1 MGDLAAETPGSYTE
15 LSQKGKLALRH
26 RALTTD
32 HGLLTSWQAQNAPVC
47 AENPRA
53 SRAFLFDAIEPAGRI
68 IRMNTRIISAL
79 IALVAIAFIASSTPA
94 QTPAPQPS
102 APPTTVTSPVVSA
115 PATTTAS
122 PNEAEMMKQMMELAK
137 LNENHK
143 LLADLAGSWST
154 SVKMMEPG
162 QEPSVSKGN
171 VTYKSIMNGRY
182 FIGDH
187 AGSMKMPGADGKM
200 KDFAFKGM
208 SIDGYD
214 NVKQKFTSSWMDN
227 MGTGIMTMEGTYD
240 PATKT
245 FTYTGE
251 MEMPPGMKTPVR
263 AVVKI
268 TDKNHHTFEWY
279 ENRGGQEMKTLE
291 INYTRKK

>member
-1 MGDLAAETPGSYTE
+1 
-15 LSQKGKLALRH
+15 
-26 RALTTD
+26 
-32 HGLLTSWQAQNAPVC
+32 
-47 AENPRA
+47 
-53 SRAFLFDAIEPAGRI
+53 
-68 IRMNTRIISAL
+68 MNTRIISPL
-79 IALVAIAFIASSTPA
+79 IALVAIAFITSIASA
-94 QTPAPQPS
+94 QTPAPQPGTP
-102 APPTTVTSPVVSA
+102 ATSPVVSA

-122 PNEAEMMKQMMELAK
+122 PNEAEMMKQMME
-137 LNENHK
+137 
-143 LLADLAGSWST
+143 
-154 SVKMMEPG
+154 PG
-162 QEPSVSKGN
+162 KEPSVSKGN
-171 VTYKSIMNGRY
+171 VTFKSIMNGRY

-187 AGSMKMPGADGKM
+187 AGNMKMPGADGKM

-227 MGTGIMTMEGTYD
+227 MGTGIKTMEGTYD

-251 MEMPPGMKTPVR
+251 VEMVPGMKTPVR

>member
-1 MGDLAAETPGSYTE
+1 
-15 LSQKGKLALRH
+15 
-26 RALTTD
+26 
-32 HGLLTSWQAQNAPVC
+32 
-47 AENPRA
+47 
-53 SRAFLFDAIEPAGRI
+53 
-68 IRMNTRIISAL
+68 MNNHIISAL
-79 IALVAIAFIASSTPA
+79 IAPVAIPVIASIASA

-102 APPTTVTSPVVSA
+102 TPPTSVTSPAVSA
-115 PATTTAS
+115 PAMTAAS

-137 LNENHK
+137 LNDNHK

-162 QEPSVSKGN
+162 KEPTVSKGS

-182 FIGDH
+182 FVGDH
-187 AGSMKMPGADGKM
+187 TGSMKMPGADGKM
-200 KDFAFKGM
+200 KDFTFKGM
-208 SIDGYD
+208 STDGYD

-227 MGTGIMTMEGTYD
+227 MGTGIMTMDGTYD

-251 MEMPPGMKTPVR
+251 MEMVPGMKSPVR
-263 AVVKI
+263 SVVKV
-268 TDKNHHTFEWY
+268 TDKNHRTFEWY

-291 INYTRKK
+291 IDYTRKK

>member
-1 MGDLAAETPGSYTE
+1 
-15 LSQKGKLALRH
+15 
-26 RALTTD
+26 
-32 HGLLTSWQAQNAPVC
+32 
-47 AENPRA
+47 
-53 SRAFLFDAIEPAGRI
+53 
-68 IRMNTRIISAL
+68 MNTRIISAL
-79 IALVAIAFIASSTPA
+79 IAPVAIPIIASA

-102 APPTTVTSPVVSA
+102 APPTTVTTPAVSA

-137 LNENHK
+137 LNDNHK

-162 QEPSVSKGN
+162 KEPTLSKGS

-182 FIGDH
+182 VIGDH
-187 AGSMKMPGADGKM
+187 TGSMKMPGADGKM
-200 KDFAFKGM
+200 KDFTFKGM
-208 SIDGYD
+208 STDGYD

-227 MGTGIMTMEGTYD
+227 MGTGILMFEGTYD

-251 MEMPPGMKTPVR
+251 MEVVPGMKTPVR
-263 AVVKI
+263 SVVKV
-268 TDKNHHTFEWY
+268 TDKNHRTFEWY

-291 INYTRKK
+291 IDYTRKK

>member
-1 MGDLAAETPGSYTE
+1 
-15 LSQKGKLALRH
+15 
-26 RALTTD
+26 
-32 HGLLTSWQAQNAPVC
+32 
-47 AENPRA
+47 
-53 SRAFLFDAIEPAGRI
+53 
-68 IRMNTRIISAL
+68 MNTRIISAL
-79 IALVAIAFIASSTPA
+79 IAPMAISVIASIASA

-102 APPTTVTSPVVSA
+102 TPPASVTSPAVSA

-137 LNENHK
+137 LNDNHK

-162 QEPSVSKGN
+162 KEPTVSKGS

-182 FIGDH
+182 FVGDH
-187 AGSMKMPGADGKM
+187 TGSMKMPGADGKM
-200 KDFAFKGM
+200 KDFTFKGM
-208 SIDGYD
+208 STDGYD

-227 MGTGIMTMEGTYD
+227 MGTGIMTMDGTYD

-245 FTYTGE
+245 FTYSGE
-251 MEMPPGMKTPVR
+251 MEMVPGMKTPVR
-263 AVVKI
+263 SVVKV
-268 TDKNHHTFEWY
+268 TDKNHRTFEWY

-291 INYTRKK
+291 IDYTRKK

>member
-1 MGDLAAETPGSYTE
+1 
-15 LSQKGKLALRH
+15 
-26 RALTTD
+26 
-32 HGLLTSWQAQNAPVC
+32 
-47 AENPRA
+47 
-53 SRAFLFDAIEPAGRI
+53 
-68 IRMNTRIISAL
+68 MNTRIISAL
-79 IALVAIAFIASSTPA
+79 IAAVAISVIASIASA

-102 APPTTVTSPVVSA
+102 TSPTSLTSPAVSA
-115 PATTTAS
+115 PATTSAS

-162 QEPSVSKGN
+162 KEPTVSKGS

-182 FIGDH
+182 FVGDH
-187 AGSMKMPGADGKM
+187 TGSMKMPGADGKM
-200 KDFAFKGM
+200 KDFTFKGM
-208 SIDGYD
+208 STDGYD

-227 MGTGIMTMEGTYD
+227 MGTGILMFEGTYD

-251 MEMPPGMKTPVR
+251 MEVVPGMKTPVR
-263 AVVKI
+263 SVVKV
-268 TDKNHHTFEWY
+268 TDKNHRTFEWY

-291 INYTRKK
+291 IDYTRKK

>member
-1 MGDLAAETPGSYTE
+1 
-15 LSQKGKLALRH
+15 
-26 RALTTD
+26 
-32 HGLLTSWQAQNAPVC
+32 
-47 AENPRA
+47 
-53 SRAFLFDAIEPAGRI
+53 
-68 IRMNTRIISAL
+68 MNTRIISAL
-79 IALVAIAFIASSTPA
+79 IAPVAISVIASIASA

-102 APPTTVTSPVVSA
+102 TPPTSLTSPAVSA
-115 PATTTAS
+115 AAATTAS

-162 QEPSVSKGN
+162 KEPTVSKGS

-182 FIGDH
+182 FVGDH
-187 AGSMKMPGADGKM
+187 TGSMKMPGADGKM
-200 KDFAFKGM
+200 KDFTFKGM

-214 NVKQKFTSSWMDN
+214 NVKQKFVSSWMDN
-227 MGTGIMTMEGTYD
+227 MGTGISTFEGTYD

-245 FTYTGE
+245 VTYTGE

-263 AVVKI
+263 SVVKM

-279 ENRGGQEMKTLE
+279 ENRAGQEMKTLE
-291 INYTRKK
+291 INYTRQK

>member
-1 MGDLAAETPGSYTE
+1 
-15 LSQKGKLALRH
+15 
-26 RALTTD
+26 
-32 HGLLTSWQAQNAPVC
+32 
-47 AENPRA
+47 
-53 SRAFLFDAIEPAGRI
+53 
-68 IRMNTRIISAL
+68 MNTHIISAL
-79 IALVAIAFIASSTPA
+79 ITPVALSVIASVASA

-102 APPTTVTSPVVSA
+102 TPPTSLTSPAVSA

-137 LNENHK
+137 LNDNHK
-143 LLADLAGSWST
+143 LLADFAGSWST

-162 QEPSVSKGN
+162 KEPTVSKGS

-182 FIGDH
+182 VIGDH
-187 AGSMKMPGADGKM
+187 TGSMKMPGADGKM
-200 KDFAFKGM
+200 KDFTFKGM
-208 SIDGYD
+208 STDGYD

-227 MGTGIMTMEGTYD
+227 MGTGILMFEGTYD

-251 MEMPPGMKTPVR
+251 MEVVPGMKTPVR
-263 AVVKI
+263 SVVKV
-268 TDKNHHTFEWY
+268 TDKNHRTFEWY

-291 INYTRKK
+291 IDYTRKK